1 LRKEEDMNIS
11 SSTNG
16 AGDRKE
22 EKNIS
27 NSTNGAGDVQDMMKW
42 GLCR

>member
-1 LRKEEDMNIS
+1 VIEKKI
-11 SSTNG
+11 
-16 AGDRKE
+16 KE

-27 NSTNGAGDVQDMMKW
+27 NSTNETGDVQDMMKW

>member
-1 LRKEEDMNIS
+1 VIEKKI
-11 SSTNG
+11 
-16 AGDRKE
+16 KE

-27 NSTNGAGDVQDMMKW
+27 NSTNGAGDVQNMMKW